1 MKSTRPS
8 PFLTLWRPTF
18 RRVGVH
24 RGLLALGLFMS
35 VSAAAATGLYHQCP
49 GNLITNQLSASQ
61 ATAQGCHRVQ
71 ADGLSLVT
79 REAEVHAPAAGKAS
93 AVNAP
98 GAGEVPTARSPARR
112 WREPV
117 SRVVQSHARSTA
129 RYQKQKQPSPTPSAT
144 DHTQAAQLPDPSY
157 NVSQRQRD
165 RDALAIL
172 QGELQRTLLAQQSLR
187 ARDGSPTYQVDMHRL
202 RVDETALRREIER
215 ITR

>member
-1 MKSTRPS
+1 M
-8 PFLTLWRPTF
+8 
-18 RRVGVH
+18 H

-35 VSAAAATGLYHQCP
+35 VSATAATGLYHQCP

-79 REAEVHAPAAGKAS
+79 REAEVHAPAGNAS
-93 AVNAP
+93 
-98 GAGEVPTARSPARR
+98 GAGEITTARSPARR

-129 RYQKQKQPSPTPSAT
+129 RYQKQPSPTPSAT